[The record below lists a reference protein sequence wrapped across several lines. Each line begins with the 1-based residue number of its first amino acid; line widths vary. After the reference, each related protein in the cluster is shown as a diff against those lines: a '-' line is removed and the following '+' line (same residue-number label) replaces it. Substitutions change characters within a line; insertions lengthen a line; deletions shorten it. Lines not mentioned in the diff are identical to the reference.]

1 VSDINCRF
9 CGHAGAPLRR
19 TRGRYNRSDR
29 RAVFARRIDSFWSL
43 PMTRRLIIAITGAS
57 GAVYG
62 VRLLQALRDLPEVQT
77 HLLVSAAGWLNIEQE
92 LGRGRREIEALAD
105 VLHNVRDVGASIASG
120 SFRSDGMVVAPC
132 SMRTLAA
139 IAHGMSDNLITRAA
153 DVVLKER
160 RRLVLMVRET
170 PLNLA
175 HLRNMSAVTEM
186 GGIVFPP
193 VPAFYNRPQS
203 VDELIDHTVGRVL
216 DLLEVTQTLSPA
228 WPGLASARA
237 AANEE
242 AP

>member
-1 VSDINCRF
+1 
-9 CGHAGAPLRR
+9 
-19 TRGRYNRSDR
+19 
-29 RAVFARRIDSFWSL
+29 
-43 PMTRRLIIAITGAS
+43 MTRRLIVAITGAS

-77 HLLVSAAGWLNIEQE
+77 HLLVSAAGWLNVEQE

-132 SMRTLAA
+132 SMRSLAA

-175 HLRNMSAVTEM
+175 HLRNMTTVTKM

-216 DLLEVTQTLSPA
+216 DLLDVTQTLSPA
-228 WPGLASARA
+228 WPGLAAARS

>member
-1 VSDINCRF
+1 
-9 CGHAGAPLRR
+9 
-19 TRGRYNRSDR
+19 
-29 RAVFARRIDSFWSL
+29 
-43 PMTRRLIIAITGAS
+43 MTRRLIIAITGAS